1 MGMKNKQ
8 KEQEFKEK
16 MFETL
21 SNKIEEIYNWADE
34 KHLIKELK
42 AIRDIL
48 LPVKDALDDDG
59 LEAYADELHGLLDR
73 IDNLLISV
81 SNQLTTR
88 S

>member
-1 MGMKNKQ
+1 MQGVKQ
-8 KEQEFKEK
+8 PPAF
-16 MFETL
+16 L
-21 SNKIEEIYNWADE
+21 EIYME